1 MPPPETLS
9 AERTHEATHT
19 SDGDG
24 RTASREAPAL
34 PVSPQS
40 IAAASSPASDA
51 ATPWYKTAVIYQLHV
66 RAFYDSSGDGVGDFG
81 GLTQKLDYLQE
92 LGVTALWILPFY
104 PSPLK
109 DDGYDIADYTEV
121 NPAYGELK
129 DFRQFLREA
138 HRRGLKVITELVL
151 NHTSDQHPWFQRAR
165 RAKPGTWQ
173 RDFYVWSDTPDKYT
187 DARIIFKDFE
197 LSNWTWD
204 HVAQA
209 YYWHRFYSHQ
219 PDLNFDNPKVRQTL
233 LQMVDHWLKMGVDG
247 LRLDAVPYLY
257 EREGTNCENLPE
269 THEFLKT
276 LRAHIDA
283 HYSDRMV
290 LAEANQ
296 WPEDAVAYF
305 GNADECHAAFHFP
318 VMPRLYMGVQMEDR
332 FPIVDILQ
340 QTPNIPATCQWFT
353 FLRNHDELTL
363 EMVTDEERDYMYRTY
378 ATDRQ
383 ARINLG
389 IRRRLA
395 PLLGNNRRK
404 IELLNGLLFS
414 LPGTPVIYYGDEIGM
429 GDNIYL
435 GDRNGVR
442 TPMQWS
448 SDRNAGFSRAN
459 PQRLYLPLVV
469 DPEYMYEALNVETQ
483 RNNPQSL
490 WWWMK
495 RLIALRHKH
504 PAFGRGELEIL
515 TPDNLKV
522 LAFLRRDAE
531 ASVLVVANLSRF
543 CQYVE
548 LDLSAFEGH
557 RPIEMFGHTKFP
569 PIGRLPYML
578 TLGPHAFYWFS
589 LRPPHQEVSA
599 VTGQGR
605 GGSTIQVRES
615 WEEVFKSTH
624 RPSLEQHF
632 TRWLV
637 SRRWFAAKARDI
649 THVRL
654 LDSIPVGKNLKQ
666 PRHMLALFRVEFTQG
681 EGENY
686 AIPLAFA
693 AGEEARAVAEHAG
706 DAILLRVHI
715 RQSKE
720 DGVLFDAMQD
730 QAFPRDVLDMI
741 LQRRQARGAGGEVA
755 PLVSKAA
762 QVLRGVSAEQLA
774 PTFIAADQSNSSV
787 TFGDRAVL
795 KLFRRL
801 EAGVNPE
808 LEIGRFLTERSCFLN
823 TPRLLGALEYER
835 GPGEESVTLG
845 VLHQFIPNANLAWKH
860 ALDHISRFFEQAL
873 TDRER
878 RGDLAALIPTGSLL
892 TLAASELS
900 ADVEEL
906 VGGYLQAAELLGTR
920 TAEMHRALVEC
931 KDDPAFAPE
940 PFSQLYQRAM
950 YQSVRKQILQTMDLL
965 RQQRSLLPESSR
977 APAEQ
982 ILGQQKSLL
991 ESVKAITGRK
1001 LDALRIRCHGDY
1013 HLGQVLYTG
1022 KDFIVLDFE
1031 GEPTRSL
1038 AERRLKRSPLFDVAG
1053 MLRSFH
1059 YCSRVGQANVIKRG
1073 LGNPEDAPALSA
1085 AARLW
1090 YLATSARF
1098 VGAYLEVGA
1107 KSEYLPKSREDIER
1121 LLQVYLLEK
1130 ACYELRY
1137 ELNNRPDWVEVPM
1150 QGILELGAA

>member
-1 MPPPETLS
+1 MTQHETLTPDRVRKAS
-9 AERTHEATHT
+9 SSEGNGQAT
-19 SDGDG
+19 SLPA
-24 RTASREAPAL
+24 TAM
-34 PVSPQS
+34 PVSVQS
-40 IAAASSPASDA
+40 IAAASAPASDA
-51 ATPWYKTAVIYQLHV
+51 VTPWYKTAVIYQLHV
-66 RAFYDSSGDGVGDFG
+66 RAFFDSTGDGIGDFQ

-109 DDGYDIADYTEV
+109 DDGYDIADYADV
-121 NPAYGELK
+121 NPAYGTLK
-129 DFRQFLREA
+129 DFRVFLREA

-173 RDFYVWSDTPDKYT
+173 RDFYVWSDSPDRYA

-204 HVAQA
+204 HAAQA

-219 PDLNFDNPKVRQTL
+219 PDLNFENPKVGQAL
-233 LQMVDHWLKMGVDG
+233 LQMVDYWLKMGVDG

-269 THEFLKT
+269 THDFLKA

-283 HYSDRMV
+283 NFSDRML

-305 GNADECHAAFHFP
+305 GNGDECHAAFHFP

-332 FPIVDILQ
+332 FPVVDILQ
-340 QTPNIPATCQWFT
+340 QTPNIPANCQWFT

-469 DPEYMYEALNVETQ
+469 DPEYMYEAINVETQ
-483 RNNPQSL
+483 RNNPQSM

-495 RLIALRHKH
+495 RLIALRHKY

-522 LAFLRRDAE
+522 LAFLRRDPE
-531 ASVLVVANLSRF
+531 ANVMVVANLSRF
-543 CQYVE
+543 SQYVE

-557 RPIEMFGHTKFP
+557 RPIELFGQTKFP

-578 TLGPHAFYWFS
+578 TLGPHAFYWFA
-589 LRPPHQEVSA
+589 LRPPHQETAAPPGPS
-599 VTGQGR
+599 R
-605 GGSTIQVRES
+605 GGTVTVRES
-615 WEEVFKSTH
+615 WEEVFRSNH
-624 RPSLEQHF
+624 RAHLEHNF
-632 TRWLV
+632 ARWLGT
-637 SRRWFAAKARDI
+637 RRWFAAKARDI
-649 THVRL
+649 QQVRM
-654 LDSIPVGKNLKQ
+654 LDTVPVGKNLKQ
-666 PRHMLALFRVEFTQG
+666 PRHMLVLLRVEFTQG
-681 EGENY
+681 EGESY
-686 AIPLAFA
+686 AIPLAYA
-693 AGEEARAVAEHAG
+693 TGEEAKAIAEQSNDAVF
-706 DAILLRVHI
+706 LRVHV
-715 RQSKE
+715 RQPKQE
-720 DGVLFDAMQD
+720 GILFDAIQD
-730 QAFPRDVLDMI
+730 QTFPRDMLDMV
-741 LQRRQARGAGGEVA
+741 LQRRQAKGATGEIV
-755 PLVSKAA
+755 PSTTKAA
-762 QVLRGVSAEQLA
+762 HLLRGVPADQLA
-774 PTFIAADQSNSSV
+774 PVFTGADQSNSSV
-787 TFGDRAVL
+787 TFGDRAIM

-801 EAGVNPE
+801 ESGVNPE
-808 LEIGRFLTERSCFLN
+808 LELGRFLTERSCYRN
-823 TPRLLGALEYER
+823 TPQLLGALEFQP
-835 GPGEESVTLG
+835 GSGEEPITLG
-845 VLHQFIPNANLAWKH
+845 VLHEFIPNSNLGWKH
-860 ALDHISRFFEQAL
+860 ALDHIGRFFEQAL
-873 TDRER
+873 TEREQH
-878 RGDLAALIPTGSLL
+878 GNLANLIPTGSLL
-892 TLAASELS
+892 DLAANERSPV
-900 ADVEEL
+900 VEEL
-906 VGGYLQAAELLGTR
+906 VGGYLQAAELLGQR
-920 TAEMHRALVEC
+920 TAEMHRALVDC
-931 KDDPAFAPE
+931 QDDPAFAPE
-940 PFSQLYQRAM
+940 PFSQLYQRSM

-965 RQQRSLLPESSR
+965 KRQRQHLPETSR
-977 APAEQ
+977 ATAEQ
-982 ILGQQKSLL
+982 VLARQKSLL
-991 ESVKAITGRK
+991 DGVKAITGRK

-1013 HLGQVLYTG
+1013 HLGQVLC
-1022 KDFIVLDFE
+1022 KDYVILDFE

-1038 AERRLKRSPLFDVAG
+1038 AERRLKRSPMLDVAG
-1053 MLRSFH
+1053 MIRSFH
-1059 YCSRVGQANVIKRG
+1059 YCSRVGQANVVKRG
-1073 LGNPEDAPALSA
+1073 LGNPEDAPALKA
-1085 AARLW
+1085 AAQLW
-1090 YLATSARF
+1090 YLAVSGMFLRS
-1098 VGAYLEVGA
+1098 YLESGT
-1107 KSEYLPKSREDIER
+1107 KSSFLPAATDDIQR

-1130 ACYELRY
+1130 ACL
-1137 ELNNRPDWVEVPM
+1137 
-1150 QGILELGAA
+1150 